1 MVFMSKTKQGQRTL
15 IGFDFGKKYIG
26 VAVGQEIT
34 HSATPLGSIKA
45 KDGIPHWQS
54 LKNYINEWRPDAII
68 VGLPLNMD
76 GSEQQLTRDARKFGN
91 RVGSQCNIQVIFQ
104 DERLTTADAK
114 EQLFAQ
120 GGYRNLKK
128 DNIDAM
134 SAVLII
140 ESYFEN
146 HFKKHSDN
154 QSGSLHNKNDSL
166 K

>member
-1 MVFMSKTKQGQRTL
+1 MTKKTSKTF

-26 VAVGQEIT
+26 VAVGQELT
-34 HSATPLGSIKA
+34 SSATPLGSIKA
-45 KDGIPHWQS
+45 KEGIPNWDNLKQYISEWQ
-54 LKNYINEWRPDAII
+54 PDLVV

-91 RVGSQCNIQVIFQ
+91 RVSSQCNIQVVFQ

-114 EQLFAQ
+114 ERLFAQ

-128 DNIDAM
+128 DNIDAL

-140 ESYFEN
+140 ESYFSSTQKSTRN
-146 HFKKHSDN
+146 
-154 QSGSLHNKNDSL
+154 
-166 K
+166 